1 MSVMRFT
8 CIVPVYNVAPYQ
20 ETCVVSLLH
29 QKEMEDCLEI
39 LLVDDGSTD
48 ESGKICDRLAEEHP
62 AEKWCIKKM
71 ADFLLREI
79 QEFSMLQESMCCLLI
94 QTIMWKEICVRN
106 WKRH

>member
-8 CIVPVYNVAPYQ
+8 CIVPVYNVAPYL

-62 AEKWCIKKM
+62 AVKVVHKENGGLSS
-71 ADFLLREI
+71 ARNTGI
-79 QEFSMLQESMCCLLI
+79 QHAAGEYVLFIDSDD
-94 QTIMWKEICVRN
+94 
-106 WKRH
+106 